1 MAYLYENLAQ
11 EIRGSILA
19 GTLKAGE
26 RLPSLRQMSRS
37 RGLSLATVMEAYS
50 LLEAEG
56 QLETRPQ
63 SGFYVRRSSRAPLPQ
78 AAVQLA
84 APSEVR
90 SDRFIQGVLDDL
102 KRPGLLMLGSTSLD
116 PALLPNAA
124 LARLL
129 HQAALRQNFNVY
141 EDSRGHAEL
150 RRQIAQRSLDT
161 PSPLSADEL
170 VISAGCIEAITLSLR
185 CVARPGDIIA
195 VESPVFYGILQTIE
209 GQGMRALEIPADPI
223 QGLDLELLAQ
233 ALENYPVKALVTVP
247 SFHNPLGYCMSP
259 EHKQRLVEMLT
270 GRGIAIIEDDI
281 YGEFYYDYDEP
292 PPTLRSFD
300 RTGWVMLCSSFSKT
314 LAPGLRI
321 GWAAPGRFYEEFLH
335 QKRMHTVTTATLPQ
349 MALAAYLRRGAYER
363 HLRSLRRTLQVN
375 LQRLSSGVEAAFPA
389 GTRLSRPVGGTVLWV
404 ELPEPVAAMALFE
417 QALAQGIAISPG
429 PLFALRR
436 ESGRD
441 FGHCV
446 RLSCGLPWSDEA
458 DAALVTLGRLAAELD
473 HKAG

>member
-1 MAYLYENLAQ
+1 MSYLYENLAQ
-11 EIRGSILA
+11 ELRDSIRS

-26 RLPSLRQMSRS
+26 RLPSLRQMSRH
-37 RGLSLATVMEAYS
+37 RGVSLATVMEAYS

-63 SGFYVRRSSRAPLPQ
+63 SGFYVRRSSGAPLPQ
-78 AAVQLA
+78 TALSLA

-90 SDRFIQGVLDDL
+90 SDRFIQTVLDAL
-102 KRPGLLMLGSTSLD
+102 KQPGLLMLGSTSLD
-116 PALLPNAA
+116 ASLLPNAA
-124 LARLL
+124 LARHL
-129 HQAALRQNFNVY
+129 HQAATKQNFNLY

-150 RRQIAQRSLDT
+150 RRQIALRSLDT

-209 GQGMRALEIPADPI
+209 GQGMRALEIPADPL

-233 ALENYPVKALVTVP
+233 AIEAFPVRALVTVP
-247 SFHNPLGYCMSP
+247 SFHNPLGYCMPSAR
-259 EHKQRLVEMLT
+259 KQALVDMLT
-270 GRGIAIIEDDI
+270 RRGIAIIEDDI
-281 YGEFYYDYDEP
+281 YGEFYYDYAAP

-300 RTGWVMLCSSFSKT
+300 RTGLVMLCSSFSKT

-335 QKRMHTVTTATLPQ
+335 QKRMYSVTTATLPQ
-349 MALAAYLRRGAYER
+349 MALATYLRRGAYER
-363 HLRSLRRTLQVN
+363 HLRSLRRTLQAN
-375 LQRLSSGVEAAFPA
+375 LQRLGNGVEAAFPA

-404 ELPEPVAAMALFE
+404 EMPVQVQAMELFQ
-417 QALAQGIAISPG
+417 QALAHGIAISPG

-436 ESGRD
+436 ESGHD
-441 FGHCV
+441 FGHCL
-446 RLSCGLPWSDEA
+446 RLSCGLPWNEA
-458 DAALVTLGRLAAELD
+458 VDRALVTLGGLATRLAGQA
-473 HKAG
+473 